1 MCIPCSSFFSGRIYS
16 YFLHFPKEP
25 THFLALQPAYVLQF
39 VMRMRTKLSSYF
51 L

>member
-1 MCIPCSSFFSGRIYS
+1 MCIPCWFYLSGRIRS
-16 YFLHFPKEP
+16 YFLHFPKEH